1 MLEYEARRGN
11 GCTFHASSRMG
22 NWGKFLSTSV
32 RYAWDMA
39 PSRIKLNDTLF
50 RRGDLAIALGLAEGG
65 TEVSA
70 FWISGAFTHIARLW
84 PLVLLGKLCTLTLL
98 HVSFFDFR
106 SIMHILTF
114 VFMLLVDGVLIFVPR
129 GEYFQ
134 NQRPHIQ
141 KWLMLPTVL
150 LSGMA
155 FSLLMGPAQFAGP
168 LSLSLAAEVAV
179 ALLAASIFGDRR
191 LLGVSY
197 FLGTLIISII
207 QGAGFAQIGLLL
219 SCIVVMLIAAV
230 RQAHS
235 DFDRAI
241 VRHQQDLRAQRADR
255 LLQEYEQS
263 GQGWFWETDRQG
275 CLSYISETLAGT
287 LDIADGKM
295 IGRPITDIICPGDY
309 RQGGGERT
317 LGFHLSARTGFSD
330 IHVRAAATQDERWW
344 SMSGQPVF
352 NEYGQFHGFRGSGTD
367 LTEMRRSQAEVK
379 RLAQFDSLTGLAN
392 RVQMLRSLEDA
403 VAGSQGRTGDC
414 ALMMLDLDRFKSVN
428 DTLGHP
434 AGDALLRQVSQRLQ
448 RVVGERGLVGRQGG
462 DEFKILLPGRHDRTA
477 LAQLAQTVISSV
489 GQPYTIEGTAVVI
502 GVSIGISSCPHD
514 GDTADALIRN
524 ADLALYAAKGDGR
537 GVHRFYSA
545 EMHADAEDRRRLE
558 EDLRYALAADGLH
571 LVYQPVVSSGTEQI
585 TGFEALLRWNHP
597 VRGAI
602 SPTVFIPIAE
612 ETGLIGPIGDWV
624 LRTAC
629 RDAAM
634 WADDIRVAVNVSP
647 IQFANPGLPA
657 TVMNALAA
665 AQLAPERLELE
676 ITESVFLN
684 DDEGTDSM
692 FARLKGIGVRL
703 ALDDFGTGYSSLG
716 YLKKAP
722 FDKIKIDQSF
732 VRGAVINGSRN
743 SAIIRAIVSLA
754 EALGMDTT
762 AEGAETQDE
771 LALIRE
777 LGCSH
782 IQGYV
787 YGRPLEAGEV
797 LRRQESHG
805 TLALVEGFQSSRPE
819 RKTMLRT
826 IAVHHD
832 AHVYTGRIRNI
843 SATGALIEGLWHV
856 PEGTQLAV
864 EFNESLRAD
873 AVVRW
878 SRDDRM
884 GVEFIAAIDIASASA
899 APRSLAS

>member
-1 MLEYEARRGN
+1 
-11 GCTFHASSRMG
+11 
-22 NWGKFLSTSV
+22 
-32 RYAWDMA
+32 MA
-39 PSRIKLNDTLF
+39 PSRIKLNDTLS
-50 RRGDLAIALGLAEGG
+50 RPGDLAVALGLREGG

-70 FWISGAFTHIARLW
+70 FWISGAFTPIARLW
-84 PLVLLGKLCTLTLL
+84 PLILMSKLCTMALL
-98 HVSFFDFR
+98 HIPLFQSGR
-106 SIMHILTF
+106 ISHALILT
-114 VFMLLVDGVLIFVPR
+114 FMLLVDGLLIFGPR
-129 GEYFQ
+129 GNRFQ
-134 NQRPHIQ
+134 DQRPHVQ
-141 KWLMLPTVL
+141 KWLMLFVVL
-150 LSGMA
+150 LSGMS
-155 FSLLMGPAQFAGP
+155 FSLLLGPAEFAGP
-168 LSLSLAAEVAV
+168 LSMSLAAEVAV
-179 ALLAASIFGDRR
+179 ALLAVSVFGDRR
-191 LLGVSY
+191 LLGVGY
-197 FLGTLIISII
+197 FLGTLLVSAI

-219 SCIVVMLIAAV
+219 SCIAVMLIAAV
-230 RQAHS
+230 RQATA
-235 DFDRAI
+235 DLDRAI
-241 VRHQQDLRAQRADR
+241 ALHQQDLRARRSDR

-275 CLSYISETLAGT
+275 CLTYISHTLART
-287 LDIADGKM
+287 LDIPEEELA
-295 IGRPITDIICPGDY
+295 GRPISDIVCAGDN
-309 RQGGGERT
+309 QHGAGERT

-344 SMSGQPVF
+344 SISGQPVF

-392 RVQMLRSLEDA
+392 RVQMLRSLEEA
-403 VAGSQGRTGDC
+403 IAASRGRPGDC

-434 AGDALLRQVSQRLQ
+434 AGDALLRQVSQRLE
-448 RVVGERGLVGRQGG
+448 RVVGDRGLVGRQGG
-462 DEFKILLPGRHDRTA
+462 DEFKILFPGRHDRA
-477 LAQLAQTVISSV
+477 LLAQLAQTIINSLS
-489 GQPYTIEGTAVVI
+489 QPYTVEGTAVVI
-502 GVSIGISSCPHD
+502 GVSIGISACPHD

-537 GVHRFYSA
+537 GIHRFYSS
-545 EMHADAEDRRRLE
+545 EMHADAEDRRKLE
-558 EDLRYALAADGLH
+558 EDLRHALACDGLH
-571 LVYQPVVSSGTEQI
+571 LVYQPVVSSRTERI
-585 TGFEALLRWNHP
+585 TGYEALLRWNHP

-602 SPTVFIPIAE
+602 SPAIFVPIAE
-612 ETGLIGPIGDWV
+612 DTGLIGPIGDWV

-629 RDAAM
+629 RDAAL

-657 TVMNALAA
+657 TVMSALAA
-665 AQLAPERLELE
+665 SQLAPERLELE

-684 DDEGTDSM
+684 DDDGTDSM

-743 SAIIRAIVSLA
+743 SAIIKAIVSLA

-771 LALIRE
+771 LALIRQ

-797 LRRQESHG
+797 MQRQSSHG
-805 TLALVEGFQSSRPE
+805 AVPLIEGFQSSRPE

-826 IAVHHD
+826 VAVHHEGN
-832 AHVYTGRIRNI
+832 AYTGRIRNI
-843 SATGALIEGLWHV
+843 SSTGALVEGLWHV
-856 PEGTQLAV
+856 PAGALMAI
-864 EFNESLRAD
+864 EFNEGLSVN

-884 GVEFIAAIDIASASA
+884 GVEFTGSIDIAA
-899 APRSLAS
+899 ACSMPRSLAS